1 MFYQLLNLI
10 FEIQLSS
17 WSKGKVGGLTEG
29 DLSLASVRH
38 SPTIHLSIQSR
49 IFIEDLLWSSTE
61 VRGIANKQDKCIKLM
76 VQ

>member
-1 MFYQLLNLI
+1 MFYELLNLI

-17 WSKGKVGGLTEG
+17 WSKGKAGGLTEW

-38 SPTIHLSIQSR
+38 SPTIHLFIQSR

-61 VRGIANKQDKCIKLM
+61 ARGIANKQDTYIKLM